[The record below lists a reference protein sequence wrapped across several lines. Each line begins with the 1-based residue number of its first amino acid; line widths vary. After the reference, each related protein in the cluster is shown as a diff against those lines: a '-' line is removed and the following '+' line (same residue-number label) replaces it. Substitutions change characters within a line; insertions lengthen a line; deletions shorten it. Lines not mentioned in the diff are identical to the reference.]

1 MLSPLC
7 PWFPESCGPP
17 GTESRRRKS
26 WCPRPP
32 AGRGGGR
39 SREEPAVGCVLQ
51 PRALCPLSRFLP
63 RAASCEGGTV
73 CSHGDRN
80 MAAPSL
86 FPERGSVAGGWPP
99 GQRRTRGAVS
109 VRRDR
114 SWRGSPAR
122 RAWGASAE
130 GGPSD
135 RVVPGARCPH
145 TGFCAFASRSSCSDG
160 LGLFVLFQS
169 FPSVLIRLGL
179 VWD

>member
-1 MLSPLC
+1 MSAPTRGPRGWPEPRGACCGLRAAASRPL
-7 PWFPESCGPP
+7 PAEP
-17 GTESRRRKS
+17 
-26 WCPRPP
+26 PP
-32 AGRGGGR
+32 A
-39 SREEPAVGCVLQ
+39 SV
-51 PRALCPLSRFLP
+51 
-63 RAASCEGGTV
+63 AASCEGGTV

-145 TGFCAFASRSSCSDG
+145 TGFCALASRSSCSDG